1 MQVTIILV
9 PAKALAS
16 NPVSRRLQPRTPR
29 LPACSPLLPP
39 SPLKPLKLLKLLN
52 LPKFLNLLKLLILS
66 VLMLPCHNFGAARA
80 LQRLFFAAVAALS
93 SRAACAL
100 QHPSSLKNLFPLWRL
115 SAPLPQNS
123 QALNLF
129 SSFPLKFVSAQRF
142 STHFSPNS
150 QASNPFSSFPLKFAL
165 AQRFSTPSAEV
176 SLSWAL
182 SPNSLSSLISL
193 SSLSSQ
199 PSCSLATILVPL
211 GRFCIPKRAQRTS
224 CSSALVAF

>member
-1 MQVTIILV
+1 M
-9 PAKALAS
+9 
-16 NPVSRRLQPRTPR
+16 
-29 LPACSPLLPP
+29 PACSPLLPP

-66 VLMLPCHNFGAARA
+66 ALMLPCHNFSAAQA
-80 LQRLFFAAVAALS
+80 LQHLFFAAVAALS

-123 QALNLF
+123 QALNL
-129 SSFPLKFVSAQRF
+129 
-142 STHFSPNS
+142 
-150 QASNPFSSFPLKFAL
+150 FSSFPLKFAL

-211 GRFCIPKRAQRTS
+211 RRFCTPKRAQRTS

>member
-1 MQVTIILV
+1 MAQ
-9 PAKALAS
+9 ALQC
-16 NPVSRRLQPRTPR
+16 PLFRR
-29 LPACSPLLPP
+29 
-39 SPLKPLKLLKLLN
+39 
-52 LPKFLNLLKLLILS
+52 
-66 VLMLPCHNFGAARA
+66 FGSLFQICFGSA
-80 LQRLFFAAVAALS
+80 LQRRLS
-93 SRAACAL
+93 RRSACSQICFGSSASAPPPCSRAVCYQICFGLAL

-211 GRFCIPKRAQRTS
+211 RRFCTPKRAQRTS

>member
-66 VLMLPCHNFGAARA
+66 ALMLPCHNFGAARA

-142 STHFSPNS
+142 STHFTPNS

-182 SPNSLSSLISL
+182 SPNSLSSLVAHHC
-193 SSLSSQ
+193 Q
-199 PSCSLATILVPL
+199 NFGV
-211 GRFCIPKRAQRTS
+211 AQ
-224 CSSALVAF
+224 AL

>member
-66 VLMLPCHNFGAARA
+66 ALMLPCHNFGAARA

-100 QHPSSLKNLFPLWRL
+100 QHPSSLKNLFSLWRL

-182 SPNSLSSLISL
+182 SPNKFLEFLNFLKLLIL
-193 SSLSSQ
+193 
-199 PSCSLATILVPL
+199 
-211 GRFCIPKRAQRTS
+211 
-224 CSSALVAF
+224 SALMLPCHNFSAAQALLHP

>member
-66 VLMLPCHNFGAARA
+66 ALMLPCHNFGAARA

-100 QHPSSLKNLFPLWRL
+100 QHPLLPQFPSLQSFLLFPAQICFGSALQHPFCRSFSQLGALPKFLKLLNFLKLLIL
-115 SAPLPQNS
+115 SALMLPCHNFS
-123 QALNLF
+123 AAQALLH
-129 SSFPLKFVSAQRF
+129 P
-142 STHFSPNS
+142 
-150 QASNPFSSFPLKFAL
+150 
-165 AQRFSTPSAEV
+165 
-176 SLSWAL
+176 
-182 SPNSLSSLISL
+182 
-193 SSLSSQ
+193 
-199 PSCSLATILVPL
+199 
-211 GRFCIPKRAQRTS
+211 
-224 CSSALVAF
+224 

>member
-66 VLMLPCHNFGAARA
+66 ALMLPCHNFGAARA
-80 LQRLFFAAVAALS
+80 LLHLFFAAVAALS

-123 QALNLF
+123 QASKPF
-129 SSFPLKFVSAQRF
+129 SSFPLKFVSAL
-142 STHFSPNS
+142 
-150 QASNPFSSFPLKFAL
+150 ALKCP
-165 AQRFSTPSAEV
+165 SSAEFP
-176 SLSWAL
+176 
-182 SPNSLSSLISL
+182 SPQSFLLF
-193 SSLSSQ
+193 
-199 PSCSLATILVPL
+199 PT
-211 GRFCIPKRAQRTS
+211 
-224 CSSALVAF
+224 

>member
-39 SPLKPLKLLKLLN
+39 STLKPLKLLKLLK
-52 LPKFLNLLKLLILS
+52 LLKFLNLLKLLILS
-66 VLMLPCHNFGAARA
+66 ALMLPCHNFGAARA

-129 SSFPLKFVSAQRF
+129 SSFPLKFFSAQRF

-211 GRFCIPKRAQRTS
+211 RRDRKSTRLN
-224 CSSALVAF
+224 SSH